1 VGRATAGGCKFVDV
15 HTIVV
20 ASDTAAIRREVIS
33 VLDAPGVEILEATS
47 GPQAIELVTAGEVDL
62 VIADIQMGAMG
73 AIAVTLELRL
83 EASYDAIDPVPVL
96 MLLDR
101 RADVFQ
107 AKRSGAEGWIV
118 KPLDGMRIRKAAR
131 ALLDGDR
138 FEDLSYQPVPV
149 LAGDGDA

>member
-1 VGRATAGGCKFVDV
+1 VQ
-15 HTIVV
+15 TIVV
-20 ASDTAAIRREVIS
+20 ASDTASIRREIAS
-33 VLDAPGVEILEATS
+33 VLESPEVEILQASS
-47 GPQAIELVTAGEVDL
+47 GPEAVALVKEGEIDL

-83 EASYDAIDPVPVL
+83 EASYDQIDAVPVL

-118 KPLDGMRIRKAAR
+118 KPLDGMRIRRAAR
-131 ALLDGDR
+131 ALLDGER
-138 FEDLSYQPVPV
+138 YEDLTYQPVPV
-149 LAGDGDA
+149 LVSDVD

>member
-1 VGRATAGGCKFVDV
+1 M

-20 ASDTAAIRREVIS
+20 ASDTAAIRRELIS
-33 VLDAPGVEILEATS
+33 VLAGPDLEILEASS
-47 GPQAIELVTAGEVDL
+47 GQQVIELVKAGEIDL

-83 EASYDAIDPVPVL
+83 EASYDEIDAVPVL

-118 KPLDGMRIRKAAR
+118 KPLDAIRIRRATK
-131 ALLDGDR
+131 ALLAGDR
-138 FEDLSYQPVPV
+138 YEDLSYQPTPV
-149 LAGDGDA
+149 LVGDEGA

>member
-1 VGRATAGGCKFVDV
+1 LEDV

-20 ASDTAAIRREVIS
+20 ASDTAAIRRELIS
-33 VLDAPGVEILEATS
+33 VLAGPDLEILEASS
-47 GPQAIELVTAGEVDL
+47 GQQVIELVKAGEIDL

-83 EASYDAIDPVPVL
+83 EASYDEIDAVPVL

-118 KPLDGMRIRKAAR
+118 KPLDAIRIRRATK
-131 ALLDGDR
+131 ALLAGDR
-138 FEDLSYQPVPV
+138 YEDLSYQPTPV
-149 LAGDGDA
+149 LVGDEGA